1 MILMLFTIFMLNQF
15 EVPSL
20 PLWILAWIFLI
31 IGLIALTILIVYTKY
46 GREISIKLSVIAVII
61 VAAFLGF
68 ATHFFLLN
76 FGI

>member
-1 MILMLFTIFMLNQF
+1 MILMLYTFFILNQF

-20 PLWILAWIFLI
+20 PLWILAWTFLI

-61 VAAFLGF
+61 AAAFLGF

>member
-1 MILMLFTIFMLNQF
+1 MLYTFFMLNQF
-15 EVPSL
+15 QVPSL

-61 VAAFLGF
+61 TAAFLGF

-76 FGI
+76 FG

>member
-1 MILMLFTIFMLNQF
+1 MILMLYTFFILNQF
-15 EVPSL
+15 EVLSL
-20 PLWILAWIFLI
+20 PLWILAWTFLI

-46 GREISIKLSVIAVII
+46 GREISIKLSIIAVII
-61 VAAFLGF
+61 AAAFLGF

>member
-1 MILMLFTIFMLNQF
+1 MLYTFFMLNQF
-15 EVPSL
+15 QVPSL

-61 VAAFLGF
+61 TAAFLGF

>member
-1 MILMLFTIFMLNQF
+1 MILMLYTFFILNQF

-46 GREISIKLSVIAVII
+46 GREISIKLSVLAIIIA
-61 VAAFLGF
+61 AAFLGF